1 MSMKEVKLDI
11 HSCLSH
17 CTSCES
23 PVDDPE
29 SLFCAQC
36 GLSLHRDG
44 CCNAC
49 GKLLQQNAN
58 YCDRCGT
65 PVRDS
70 GNDATQFSASPYL
83 AASQTTALVVP
94 QDEEDERL
102 RRIIDEEV
110 KRRIDEAQV
119 DRTVERSLRIE
130 QARQEELLKY
140 GIRESDWLV
149 ICEGDYLMGSPEM
162 EKDRFSN
169 EQQHE
174 VHVERF
180 EMLKTPITFEMF
192 DIFCDD
198 VRQARPVD
206 EKWGRENRPVI
217 NITYWGAMEY
227 CHWLSKRTGEN
238 IRLPTEAEWEF
249 ACRAGTT
256 TPFWNGETIGTDQA
270 NFDGSYTYNGSEKGV
285 TLGKTTPVDTFE
297 PNPWGLYDMHGNV
310 WEWCA
315 SIFDDEYKGLELED
329 AGYSVDDIGTR
340 VVRGGSWHNVPGG
353 LRSASRNK
361 LRPSYHYLR
370 VGFRVVRE
378 IK

>member
-1 MSMKEVKLDI
+1 MSIKEVKLDNDCC
-11 HSCLSH
+11 SAQCSH
-17 CTSCES
+17 CDSHIA
-23 PVDDPE
+23 DPE
-29 SLFCAQC
+29 ALFCAQC
-36 GLSLHRDG
+36 GESLHRDG
-44 CCNAC
+44 CCRAC
-49 GKLLQQNAN
+49 GKLLQQHAN

-65 PVRDS
+65 PVK
-70 GNDATQFSASPYL
+70 ATGGEAPLVHAPPHL
-83 AASQTTALVVP
+83 AASQLSVVP

-102 RRIIDEEV
+102 RRIIDAEV
-110 KRRIDEAQV
+110 TRRISEAQV
-119 DRTVERSLRIE
+119 DRAAERSLRIE
-130 QARQEELLKY
+130 QARQAELLKY

-149 ICEGDYLMGSPEM
+149 ICEGDFQMGSPVTEL
-162 EKDRFSN
+162 DRFTT
-169 EQQHE
+169 ERQHD
-174 VHVERF
+174 VHVGRF
-180 EMLKTPITFEMF
+180 EMLKTPVTFDMY

-198 VRQARPVD
+198 VRQAQPVD
-206 EKWGRENRPVI
+206 EGWGRGNRPVI

-227 CHWLSKRTGEN
+227 CHWLSKRTGAN

-256 TPFWNGETIGTDQA
+256 TPFWTGETISTEQA
-270 NFDGSYTYNGSEKGV
+270 NFDGGYTYNGGEKGV
-285 TLGKTTPVDTFE
+285 KLGKTTPVDTFA
-297 PNPWGLYDMHGNV
+297 PNPWGLHDMHGNV

-315 SIFDDEYKGLELED
+315 SIFDEEYNGLELED
-329 AGYSVDDIGTR
+329 AGYSDDLGTR